1 MITSTVLAAIGQRLV
16 RRLCPSCRRSYRPDP
31 DLLAELGLAF
41 DEAGVLYAPEGC
53 AECDRLGYRGR
64 TGVYEVLKIT
74 DRIRDLV
81 LQRQPADVLRD
92 AARALGMT
100 TMRDSGIA
108 KFRDGVTSVEELRRV
123 IFAEVE

>member
-1 MITSTVLAAIGQRLV
+1 M
-16 RRLCPSCRRSYRPDP
+16 
-31 DLLAELGLAF
+31 
-41 DEAGVLYAPEGC
+41 
-53 AECDRLGYRGR
+53 
-64 TGVYEVLKIT
+64 LKIT

-92 AARALGMT
+92 AARALGMA

-108 KFRDGVTSVEELRRV
+108 KLRDGVTSVEELRRV